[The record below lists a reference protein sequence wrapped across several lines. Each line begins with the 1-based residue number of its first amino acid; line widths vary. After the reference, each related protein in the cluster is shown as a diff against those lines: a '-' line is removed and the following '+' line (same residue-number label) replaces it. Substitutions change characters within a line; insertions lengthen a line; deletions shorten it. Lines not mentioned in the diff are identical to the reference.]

1 LGDGSIDNH
10 SSIIRYW
17 ISIWSTRTLKR
28 IKLKGGAEEDA
39 LTPAR
44 KWYKYLTKPG
54 VVKAIK
60 KSYNKRFRQ
69 EAKAFDKSQIE
80 YRDGDN
86 T

>member
-1 LGDGSIDNH
+1 LGDGSIDNY